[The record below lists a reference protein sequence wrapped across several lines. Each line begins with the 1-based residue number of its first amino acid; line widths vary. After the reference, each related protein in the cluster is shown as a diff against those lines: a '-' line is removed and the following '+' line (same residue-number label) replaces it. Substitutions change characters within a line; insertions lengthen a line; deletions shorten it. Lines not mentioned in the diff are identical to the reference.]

1 MTKASFT
8 APKKN
13 IFNIHLR
20 PNIEQYQNNLNWT
33 IQLSLTQLYTNMLF
47 FSFFLQKKKIA
58 QWRVSSATSPQ
69 SLPTFSWGS
78 FFFVVNYLPLS
89 CRVSNATSPQIL
101 APSLPFPI
109 GIASVQCLAGPR
121 NVIFNGLE
129 LSPLSSSSRKL
140 GLQQSFSVVRRTR
153 TSGLLSFLYYRRGVK
168 YFFYKENYI
177 YIDFFIMF
185 LYIKKIM

>member
-1 MTKASFT
+1 M
-8 APKKN
+8 AP
-13 IFNIHLR
+13 
-20 PNIEQYQNNLNWT
+20 
-33 IQLSLTQLYTNMLF
+33 
-47 FSFFLQKKKIA
+47 
-58 QWRVSSATSPQ
+58 

-89 CRVSNATSPQIL
+89 WRVSNATSPQIM

-168 YFFYKENYI
+168 YFFLYKKNYI
-177 YIDFFIMF
+177 YWFFLICF
-185 LYIKKIM
+185 YTLRKLCKLKRLYIHIIK